1 MLIRDS
7 LRRLLQ
13 LQIGALIT
21 DFVTG
26 RVPASRRAHFLPDP
40 KSEVPNP
47 KPSQRRNWP
56 SGRANLGFRPSFGLR
71 VSVFGFLRGRQPFSA
86 PRPAPH
92 WLRDLRGPPA
102 PALVPGLGASPLLV
116 PEPIADLAGITQDG
130 IMLPLRTAARASAL
144 GDLLLLPPVLAGRLH
159 LRRPSPTMPFL
170 SSVKCSTRSGRH
182 SACRRGRHPA
192 ARTGTRNLSHCSY
205 SHCHPAAPDARL
217 YCPERW

>member
-1 MLIRDS
+1 M
-7 LRRLLQ
+7 
-13 LQIGALIT
+13 
-21 DFVTG
+21 
-26 RVPASRRAHFLPDP
+26 P
-40 KSEVPNP
+40 KPEEKQQSGVPNP
-47 KPSQRRNWP
+47 QPPHRSSRPSAY
-56 SGRANLGFRPSFGLR
+56 ANFGFRISAFFRASGFGLR
-71 VSVFGFLRGRQPFSA
+71 ISPRPPFSA

-102 PALVPGLGASPLLV
+102 PALVPGLGAGPLLV
-116 PEPIADLAGITQDG
+116 PEPIADLAGITKDV
-130 IMLPLRTAARASAL
+130 IMLPLRAAARASAL

-205 SHCHPAAPDARL
+205 SHCHPAASDARL
-217 YCPERW
+217 CCPC